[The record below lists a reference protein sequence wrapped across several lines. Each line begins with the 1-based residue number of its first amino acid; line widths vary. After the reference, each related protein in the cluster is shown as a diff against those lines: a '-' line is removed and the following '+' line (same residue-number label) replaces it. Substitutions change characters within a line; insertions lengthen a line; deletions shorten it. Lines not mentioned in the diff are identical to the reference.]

1 MKFLKENGVRI
12 VLLLAELA
20 IGILLLID
28 PVGFTTVI
36 LTALG
41 AVIAVLGVIFIIAYF
56 RSTPQVGAAQQNLA
70 KGTLCL
76 IIGLFCA
83 FNVTWLIA
91 TFPLLTILY
100 GIATLISGVVKM
112 QMTFDLMR
120 LKKGSWLWC
129 AIAALLTLICAI
141 IILCNPFTATA
152 ALWTFVAI
160 SLIAEAAVDLVA
172 LCILKWKSRNNK
184 NYV

>member
-1 MKFLKENGVRI
+1 MKFLKENGIRI

-20 IGILLLID
+20 VGILLLIN
-28 PVGFTTVI
+28 PLGFTTAI

-41 AVIAVLGVIFIIAYF
+41 AVVAVLGLILIIAYF
-56 RSTPQVGAAQQNLA
+56 KSTPQTGAVQQNLA
-70 KGTLCL
+70 KGALCL

-83 FNVTWLIA
+83 FNVDWFIA

-112 QMTFDLMR
+112 QMTFDLVR
-120 LKKGSWLWC
+120 LRKGNWLWC
-129 AIAALLTLICAI
+129 AIAALLTLICAV
-141 IILCNPFTATA
+141 IILCNPFAATA

-172 LCILKWKSRNNK
+172 LCILKWKSRNNR